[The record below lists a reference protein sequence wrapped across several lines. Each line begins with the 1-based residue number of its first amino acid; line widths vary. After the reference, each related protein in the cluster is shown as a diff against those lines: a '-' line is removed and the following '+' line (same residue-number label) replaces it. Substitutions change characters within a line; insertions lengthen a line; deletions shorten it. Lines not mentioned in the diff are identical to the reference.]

1 MISKSL
7 HKICSEDISLIENY
21 QEAVSSPELWVAH
34 HRLEDLGFSKENL
47 IYLGLYYGVP
57 ANELIF
63 MTNSEHMSHHNKGDK
78 NPFKKVSHLYRGEN
92 NPCYGKKWIEKD
104 GKRLYVDESEINDYR
119 SKGYTLGYTYS
130 GPSRQGKNNSQY
142 GKTDIES
149 AYYWKY
155 ITRQEVPPKVWKT
168 MESKWNWTPS
178 CYPIVRDKN
187 FKLTDF

>member
-21 QEAVSSPELWVAH
+21 QEAVSSPELWVVH

-63 MTNSEHMSHHNKGDK
+63 MTNSEHMSQHNKGDR
-78 NPFKKVSHLYRGEN
+78 NPFHGNHSFSGEN

-119 SKGYTLGYTYS
+119 SKGYTLGYTYT
-130 GPSRQGKNNSQY
+130 GKSRAGKANNQY
-142 GKTDIES
+142 GKTDFEA

-187 FKLTDF
+187 FKLTDY